1 MSLKTK
7 GVKKILDQNNTVFD
21 LVLCANFGND
31 IFCFFSL
38 FDIMVNNKVGNVIT
52 LSDTIFTYDQEL
64 NVKLEETKSSIKEED
79 LDKFKKNNFLVLK
92 KNLDF
97 NPLKSKQK
105 YRFINKKKK
114 LSNLFKLTYSNLK
127 LLFEKDFGRYE
138 NFINGVDY
146 HNFSDSNL
154 LNFFNLYDKEICN
167 EAMEK
172 INKNFINDEIL
183 IMRVISD
190 KKFTDTRL
198 LDEKKSFIINMKN
211 KNNIEM
217 FIDPYDLKKLYKFTS
232 FNVNIDENKWF
243 RVYGLPRV
251 SERKLLVKILNIKTG
266 INDFSSGNICY
277 DIQKL
282 KIKNNKNDFSD
293 NEYEVD
299 ENNELSKMRKRTSDN
314 FSPNDMGMFSTTY
327 GLYQNTV
334 YDNFGQIKYINNEV
348 FSNYSRDSNKR
359 CINKNLRINDVII
372 GVFKNGI
379 YIDEDLTG
387 IENKKLEEI
396 KYFKKNISSNL
407 GLDKWKKI
415 NYPRNTGLYLVRR
428 LLDYEPEEKTDE
440 FYNLCFLGTLAGNGN
455 SEYLYDA
462 LLSELK
468 NFFINTNKEIK
479 SGDLKIFM
487 ETKEKKKRYY
497 SLFRFLEK
505 RYGNINSND
514 LLFVKKFFLENYEYF
529 KDNNDGILVKTKD
542 EKFLGTTYLY
552 EISLF
557 ILSDEL
563 DFSKFIIR
571 DPNIFNNHEQRY
583 FEIDYRG
590 NLQFV
595 RNDNGYFISY
605 TTKGVSRWNE
615 QSMDPENIERER
627 EKRKRKLKDIIRAL
641 R

>member
-38 FDIMVNNKVGNVIT
+38 FDIMVNNKTGNVIT

-79 LDKFKKNNFLVLK
+79 LNKFKKNNFLALK

-97 NPLKSKQK
+97 KPLKSKQN

-114 LSNLFKLTYSNLK
+114 LSNLFKLTYNNLK
-127 LLFEKDFGRYE
+127 ILFDKDFGRYE

-154 LNFFNLYDKEICN
+154 LNFFNLSDKEICN

-190 KKFTDTRL
+190 KKFKDTRL

-211 KNNIEM
+211 NNNNIEM
-217 FIDPYDLKKLYKFTS
+217 FIDPYDLKKLYKFTG

-243 RVYGLPRV
+243 RVYGLPKV
-251 SERKLLVKILNIKTG
+251 SERKLLVKILSINTG
-266 INDFSSGNICY
+266 ISDFSSGNICY
-277 DIQKL
+277 DIQKI
-282 KIKNNKNDFSD
+282 KIKND
-293 NEYEVD
+293 NEVD
-299 ENNELSKMRKRTSDN
+299 ENDELSKMRKRTSDN
-314 FSPNDMGMFSTTY
+314 FSPNDTRMFSKTY
-327 GLYQNTV
+327 GLYQNIF
-334 YDNFGQIKYINNEV
+334 YDISGQIKYINNEV

-359 CINKNLRINDVII
+359 CINKNLRVNDVII

-379 YIDEDLTG
+379 YIDEDVSDL
-387 IENKKLEEI
+387 NKKKSEQI
-396 KYFKKNISSNL
+396 KYFKKNISSSL

-428 LLDYEPEEKTDE
+428 LLDYEPEEKVDE
-440 FYNLCFLGTLAGNGN
+440 FYNLCFLGTLTGNGN

-505 RYGNINSND
+505 RYGNVNSND

-529 KDNNDGILVKTKD
+529 RQNNDGMLVKTKD
-542 EKFLGTTYLY
+542 EKFLGTAYLY

-590 NLQFV
+590 NLQFI
-595 RNDNGYFISY
+595 RNDNGHFISY

-615 QSMDPENIERER
+615 QIQDQRNIENLRIE
-627 EKRKRKLKDIIRAL
+627 RKRKLKDIIKAL
-641 R
+641 K